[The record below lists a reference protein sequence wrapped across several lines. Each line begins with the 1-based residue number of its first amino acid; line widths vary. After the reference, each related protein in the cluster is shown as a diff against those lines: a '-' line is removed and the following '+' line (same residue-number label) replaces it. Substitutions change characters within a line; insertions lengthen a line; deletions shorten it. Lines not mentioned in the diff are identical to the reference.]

1 MAVKMRL
8 ARYGAKKRPFYRVVV
23 AEETAKRDGR
33 YIEQLGTYDPRE
45 EPAKFD
51 LKWERVDHWL
61 GCGVIPTETV
71 RTLMKKHRPAAN

>member
-33 YIEQLGTYDPRE
+33 YIEQLGTYNPRE
-45 EPAKFD
+45 EPATID
-51 LKWERVDHWL
+51 LKWDRVDYWL
-61 GCGVIPTETV
+61 GVGVIPSETV
-71 RTLMKKHRPAAN
+71 RTLMKKHRPAAS